1 MQTITINNP
10 EIESLIYEYYKD
22 DKESLV
28 NDFIL
33 FLKDKIKPK
42 KKDILDIETIYPDD
56 PDYELI
62 IEAEKARLKGE
73 KTYTL
78 DEVEKM
84 LGF

>member
-42 KKDILDIETIYPDD
+42 KKDVLDIEPVYPDD

-62 IEAEKARLKGE
+62 IEAEKARLNGE